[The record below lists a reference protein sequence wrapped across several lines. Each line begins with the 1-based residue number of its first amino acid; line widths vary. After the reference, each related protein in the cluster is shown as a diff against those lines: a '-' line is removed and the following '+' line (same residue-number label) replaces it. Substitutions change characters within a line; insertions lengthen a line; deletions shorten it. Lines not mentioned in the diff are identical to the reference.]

1 MRETRL
7 AGSFRDPAGHVF
19 SRDGDVFRRVTPAG
33 LPSYR
38 RLMDSGAYAALTGSG
53 VLVPHEEI
61 GGDPDHLDHLILR
74 PRQLPMVSY
83 PYEWSLSQLRDA
95 ALVTLK
101 AQRLAL
107 RHRMTLK
114 DASAFNVQFL
124 DGRPVLID
132 TLSFEPIEGTAWVAY
147 RQFCQHFLAPL
158 AIGAMRDPQLLRME
172 GLFLDGVPLS
182 LASRLLPRRSYV
194 RAGLLLHIHMHA
206 AAEGRLGRAKKNTEY
221 RIRNTEGQRTRSLE
235 ALVDSLERA
244 VRSVTWKS
252 RSAWAEYYGDAESY
266 SREAFAAKA
275 EIVRRWLVAQRPATV
290 WDLGANTGHFSRMA
304 AGAGATVV
312 AFDSDPACV
321 DRMYVELQKTPQPG
335 ILPLV
340 LDLANP
346 SAAIGWANRER
357 LSLTERG
364 PADLLLALA
373 VTHHLAIG
381 NNVPLPSIAE
391 YFARLA
397 NQAIVEFIPKSD
409 PMVQRMLRS
418 RADVFSSYDRE
429 SFEAAILGFFTIDE
443 RAQVTGSDRHL
454 YLLTRR

>member
-19 SRDGDVFRRVTPAG
+19 LRGREVFRRVTPAG
-33 LPSYR
+33 QPSYR
-38 RLMDSGAYAALTGSG
+38 RLMDSGAYAALAAAG
-53 VLVPHEEI
+53 VLIPHEEI
-61 GGDPDHLDHLILR
+61 GTDPERPDHLILR

-95 ALVTLK
+95 ALVTLA
-101 AQRLAL
+101 AQRIAL
-107 RHRMTLK
+107 RHGMTLK

-132 TLSFEPIEGTAWVAY
+132 TLSFAPVESSAWVAY

-172 GLFLDGVPLS
+172 GLFLDGVPLP
-182 LASRLLPRRSYV
+182 LASRLLPRRSYL
-194 RAGLLLHIHMHA
+194 RAGLLFHIHLHA
-206 AAEGRLGRAKKNTEY
+206 AAEAKLSGGTHNS
-221 RIRNTEGQRTRSLE
+221 QRTSPKPGTASTKPLT
-235 ALVDSLERA
+235 ALAESLERA
-244 VRSVTWKS
+244 VRSVSWNS
-252 RSAWAEYYGDAESY
+252 SSAWAAYYGDAESY
-266 SREAFAAKA
+266 SRDAFAAKA
-275 EIVRRWLVAQRPATV
+275 DIVRRWLEARRPATV

-304 AGAGATVV
+304 AELGATVV

-321 DRMYVELQKTPQPG
+321 DRMYAALSRGSSPG
-335 ILPLV
+335 ILPLF

-357 LSLTERG
+357 MSLAERG

-391 YFARLA
+391 YFATLA
-397 NQAIVEFIPKSD
+397 TQAIVEFVPKSD
-409 PMVQRMLRS
+409 PMVQGMLRS
-418 RADVFSSYDRE
+418 RADVFAEYDRD
-429 SFEAAILGFFTIDE
+429 SFEAALQGAFTIDD
-443 RAQVTGSDRHL
+443 RAPIAGSDRHL